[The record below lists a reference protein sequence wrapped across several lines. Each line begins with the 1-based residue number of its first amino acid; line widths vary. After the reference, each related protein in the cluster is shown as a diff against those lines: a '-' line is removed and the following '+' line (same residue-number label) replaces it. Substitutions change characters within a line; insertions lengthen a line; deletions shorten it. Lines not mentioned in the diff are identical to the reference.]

1 MCACGANC
9 SQNSNQVVGVEAQVV
24 EAQVVE
30 AMKVI
35 NEASRKISDIMSVID
50 GIAFQT
56 NILAL
61 NAADGA
67 ARAGEDEAGES
78 FLTL

>member
-24 EAQVVE
+24 EA
-30 AMKVI
+30 MKVF
-35 NEASRKISDIMSVID
+35 NEASRKISDILSVSD

-67 ARAGEDEAGES
+67 AHAGEDGDGES